1 MITYRGFSTTLNAK
15 KYSLTD
21 FVLAKQD
28 LINYFN
34 IRKGEKLMHPEFGT
48 IIWDMLFEPLNDET
62 QQIISDD
69 ITRIAGYDPRLA
81 VGQVAVSQQDRGF
94 LVELTLTYIPTDQT
108 ELIVLNFDKNTNT
121 LTTN

>member
-1 MITYRGFSTTLNAK
+1 MITYRGFSTKVSSK

-28 LINYFN
+28 LINYFQ
-34 IRKGEKLMHPEFGT
+34 IRKGEKLMQPDFGT

-62 QQIISDD
+62 QQIITND
-69 ITRIAGYDPRLA
+69 ITRIVSYDPRLA

-94 LVELTLTYIPTDQT
+94 LIEITLSYIPTDQT
-108 ELIVLNFDKNTNT
+108 ELIALNFDRNTKQ

>member
-1 MITYRGFSTTLNAK
+1 MITYRGFSTKLSAK

-28 LINYFN
+28 LINYFQ
-34 IRKGEKLMHPEFGT
+34 IRKGEKLMQPEFGT

-69 ITRIAGYDPRLA
+69 ITRIVGYDPRLA

-94 LVELTLTYIPTDQT
+94 LVEITLTYIPTDQT
-108 ELIVLNFDKNTNT
+108 DLIALNFNKNNNT

>member
-1 MITYRGFSTTLNAK
+1 MITYRGFSTKVSSK

-28 LINYFN
+28 LINYFQ
-34 IRKGEKLMHPEFGT
+34 IRKGEKLMQPEFGT

-62 QQIISDD
+62 QQIITND
-69 ITRIAGYDPRLA
+69 ITRIVGYDPRLA
-81 VGQVAVSQQDRGF
+81 VGQVAVNQQDKGF
-94 LVELTLTYIPTDQT
+94 LIEITLTYIPTDQT
-108 ELIVLNFDKNTNT
+108 ELIALNFDRNTKQ

>member
-1 MITYRGFSTTLNAK
+1 MITYRGFSTTLSTK

-28 LINYFN
+28 LINYFQ
-34 IRKGEKLMHPEFGT
+34 IRKGEKLMQPEFGT

-62 QQIISDD
+62 QQIITDD

-94 LVELTLTYIPTDQT
+94 LVEITLTYIPTDQT
-108 ELIVLNFDKNTNT
+108 DLITLNFNKNNNT

>member
-1 MITYRGFSTTLNAK
+1 MITYRGFSTTLSTK

-28 LINYFN
+28 LINYFQ
-34 IRKGEKLMHPEFGT
+34 IRKGEKLMQPEFGT

-62 QQIISDD
+62 QQIITDD

-94 LVELTLTYIPTDQT
+94 LVEISLTYIPTDQT
-108 ELIVLNFDKNTNT
+108 DLIALNFNKNSNT

>member
-1 MITYRGFSTTLNAK
+1 MITYRGFSTNLNAK

-28 LINYFN
+28 LINYFQ

-62 QQIISDD
+62 QQIITDD

-108 ELIVLNFDKNTNT
+108 ALIALNFDKNSNT

>member
-1 MITYRGFSTTLNAK
+1 MITYRGFSTTLSTK

-28 LINYFN
+28 LINYFQ
-34 IRKGEKLMHPEFGT
+34 IRKGEKLMQPEFGT

-62 QQIISDD
+62 QQIITDD
-69 ITRIAGYDPRLA
+69 ITRIASYDPRLS

-94 LVELTLTYIPTDQT
+94 LVEISLTYIPTDQT
-108 ELIVLNFDKNTNT
+108 DLIALNFNKNNNT

>member
-1 MITYRGFSTTLNAK
+1 MITYRGFSTGLNAK

-28 LINYFN
+28 LINYFQ
-34 IRKGEKLMHPEFGT
+34 IRKGEKLMQPQFGT

-69 ITRIAGYDPRLA
+69 ITRIASYDPRLA

-108 ELIVLNFDKNTNT
+108 ALIALTFDKNTNT

>member
-1 MITYRGFSTTLNAK
+1 MITYRGFSTKLSAK

-28 LINYFN
+28 LINYFQ
-34 IRKGEKLMHPEFGT
+34 IRKGEKLMQPEFGT

-62 QQIISDD
+62 QQIITND
-69 ITRIAGYDPRLA
+69 ITRIVGYDPRLS

-94 LVELTLTYIPTDQT
+94 LIEITLTYIPTDQT
-108 ELIVLNFDKNTNT
+108 ELIALNFDRNTKQ
-121 LTTN
+121 LSTN